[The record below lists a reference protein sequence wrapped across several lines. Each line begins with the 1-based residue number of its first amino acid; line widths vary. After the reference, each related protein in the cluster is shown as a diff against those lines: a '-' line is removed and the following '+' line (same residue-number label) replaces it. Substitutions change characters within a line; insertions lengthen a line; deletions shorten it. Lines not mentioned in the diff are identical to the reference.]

1 MMKALIG
8 MGKIIVAI
16 DSFKGCLT
24 SAEANRAAAEGILS
38 QMSEAEV
45 IQIPVSDGG
54 EGWLEAVY
62 SAMGGRM
69 QDVLVN
75 DPLMRPIVAQ
85 YLING
90 DTAVIEMAKA
100 SGLNKLW
107 DRHARGRCRAQGMPT
122 HHRGAGRQRHKRLW
136 HGNASSHHR

>member
-24 SAEANRAAAEGILS
+24 SAEANRAAAESILS
-38 QMSEAEV
+38 QMPEAEV

-54 EGWLEAVY
+54 EGWLEAVL

-100 SGLNKLW
+100 IRPKYILFENVTMQQHTKIAINTAIKIN
-107 DRHARGRCRAQGMPT
+107 DPT
-122 HHRGAGRQRHKRLW
+122 TAHDTNVQIFP
-136 HGNASSHHR
+136 